1 MTSPLRDL
9 RPGHA
14 PHPPGD
20 LLREELDAR
29 RLTQAELALRTGMST
44 KHVNQLMT
52 GTATVSPKVA
62 WTLEQVL
69 GVNADLVLA
78 LDARYQ
84 AHKVRLTSMA
94 DLESLVPWALKFPVR
109 ELRRLG
115 HLRDEHGVGLVAQL
129 LAFFGVSNKDSFDN
143 LYGAVVGF
151 RRSQHNTVDELATAT
166 WLRLAELQVQHHPL
180 ADFDIHRVRRT
191 IPRLLEF
198 TNYDD
203 DECFLLARQELAA
216 CGIALAFVPDL
227 NGSRACG
234 ATKWLP
240 TGHPLVVI
248 TDRFKKS
255 DSTWYSLFHEL
266 GHVVLHP
273 KRITI
278 VSLGDDG
285 DDADGYEAEANEYA
299 ARLIVPAA
307 LLPQLETAGSLDE
320 IAAIAE
326 QVPAH
331 FSLVAGQW
339 AHLHDAYRTVAK
351 HRPSLD
357 VAAIVAAAATPM

>member
-14 PHPPGD
+14 PHAPGD
-20 LLREELDAR
+20 LLREELEAR
-29 RLTQAELALRTGMST
+29 RFTQAELALRTGLST
-44 KHVNQLMT
+44 KHVNQLIT
-52 GTATVSPKVA
+52 GVAPVSPKVA

-69 GVNADLVLA
+69 GVDADLLLA

-84 AHKVRLTSMA
+84 AHKVRLASIA
-94 DLESLVPWALKFPVR
+94 DLENLVPWALKFPVP

-115 HLRDEHGVGLVAQL
+115 YLGDGGGVALVAQL
-129 LAFFGVSNKDSFDN
+129 LAFFGVSNKESFDHV
-143 LYGAVVGF
+143 YGVVVGF
-151 RRSQHNTVDELATAT
+151 RRSQNNTVDELATAT
-166 WLRLAELQVQHHPL
+166 WLRLAELQVRNHSL
-180 ADFDIHRVRRT
+180 ADFDIHRLRRT

-203 DECFLLARQELAA
+203 DECFLLTRQALAD
-216 CGIALAFVPDL
+216 CGVALAFVPDL
-227 NGSRACG
+227 SGSRACG

-240 TGHPLVVI
+240 RGHALLVI

-255 DSTWYSLFHEL
+255 DSTWFSLFHEL
-266 GHVVLHP
+266 GHVELHP

-278 VSLGDDG
+278 VSLGDEG
-285 DDADGYEAEANEYA
+285 DDADGYEDEANEYA
-299 ARLIVPAA
+299 ARLIVPAD
-307 LLPQLETAGSLDE
+307 LVPQLETARSLDD
-320 IAAIAE
+320 IAAIAG

-339 AHLHDAYRTVAK
+339 AHLHHGYRTVAK
-351 HRPSLD
+351 YRPTLD
-357 VAAIVAAAATPM
+357 IDALVAAAATPL